1 MSLTTLVLTKKL
13 PGQEMKDMNTQCEN
27 GVVNLR
33 KAMVVLVAVAVC
45 FTMLPGF
52 KGVAQAGK
60 GAAFIGGAL
69 VGGVV
74 KGAVDRSERS
84 TKAEESQAYSAQQQR
99 QAAAPAPA
107 AKPSAESR
115 IQQLDKLAAGGYITP
130 EEYKTKKAAILSEM

>member
-1 MSLTTLVLTKKL
+1 
-13 PGQEMKDMNTQCEN
+13 MKDMNTQCKN

-45 FTMLPGF
+45 FAMLPGF

-60 GAAFIGGAL
+60 GAAFLGGAL

-74 KGAVDRSERS
+74 KGAVDRSERR
-84 TKAEESQAYSAQQQR
+84 TRADESQAHSAQQQQR
-99 QAAAPAPA
+99 APAAAPAPA

-115 IQQLDKLAAGGYITP
+115 IQQLDKMAAGGYITP
-130 EEYKTKKAAILSEM
+130 AEYKTKKAAILSEM